1 MAGFRPSLL
10 TPGAPP
16 RDAGASSRTVQIM
29 NTLDEIME
37 LAHRDVSGDHVV
49 QNPRETVFLPGYEF
63 GSDELARK
71 LARQSY
77 QGAWSATELDWDSPF
92 EPDMLVPLRE
102 RVPRLPR
109 FHPGNSWSVE
119 EWQRY
124 EIANLRYILSQG
136 LHGEQLGVIVGG
148 SLCQAG
154 PTWDVKSFAGWM
166 AVDEARH
173 AEVFHRYL
181 ERVGGTYAMTD
192 QMYSVIKEVLEA
204 KEWDKVFVIG
214 QVLIE
219 GLGLGTF
226 GYLLKTVQDPLL
238 VEILRLSMR
247 DEARH
252 VAFGTNQLKSLLGD
266 LTAKEIEERQEL
278 VAHCAE
284 LLVNRIIPVQVAE
297 EFGIDP
303 RQYVRAVRMS
313 PALREMEMSLFAH
326 IGPICNRLGLL
337 DANGGK
343 LRRDLE
349 TLGILDIPQG
359 VRDEAEGVL
368 RSTVEAAEELY
379 ERTGA
384 ELPAPLNAPPRG

>member
-1 MAGFRPSLL
+1 MNRLDAVMEMAHK
-10 TPGAPP
+10 
-16 RDAGASSRTVQIM
+16 DA
-29 NTLDEIME
+29 
-37 LAHRDVSGDHVV
+37 SGDHVV
-49 QNPRETVFLPGYEF
+49 QSHHNTLFVTEYDF

-71 LARQSY
+71 LAKQSY
-77 QGAWSATELDWDSPF
+77 KGAWSAADLDWDTPF
-92 EPDMLVPLRE
+92 EPSDLVPLRE
-102 RVPRLPR
+102 EVPRLPR
-109 FHPGNSWSVE
+109 FHPGNTWSPE

-192 QMYSVIKEVLEA
+192 QMYSVIKEVLDA
-204 KEWDKVFVIG
+204 KEWDKVFVVG

-226 GYLLKTVQDPLL
+226 GYLMRTVQDPLL
-238 VEILRLSMR
+238 LEILRLSMR

-252 VAFGTNQLKSLLGD
+252 VAFGAHQLKGLLGG
-266 LTAKEIEERQEL
+266 LTEQEIAERQDL

-313 PALREMEMSLFAH
+313 PALREMEMRLFAH
-326 IGPICNRLGLL
+326 VGPICGRLGLL
-337 DANGGK
+337 DANNGR
-343 LRRDLE
+343 LRGDLE
-349 TLGILDIPQG
+349 RLGILDIPQE
-359 VRDEAEGVL
+359 VRDEAEDAL
-368 RSTVEAAEELY
+368 KTTVESIEELY

-384 ELPAPLNAPPRG
+384 EIPPPLAGVARL